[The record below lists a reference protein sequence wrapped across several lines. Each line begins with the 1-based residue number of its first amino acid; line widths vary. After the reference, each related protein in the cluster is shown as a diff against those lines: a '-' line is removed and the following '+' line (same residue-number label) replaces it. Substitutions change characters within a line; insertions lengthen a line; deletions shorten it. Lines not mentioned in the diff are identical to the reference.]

1 MQLVILKTTIE
12 YMFLEEKKVKLK
24 KELMFDGSL
33 DLVEDT
39 YKEVMVELNELQ
51 EEKALMDAEE
61 RITLEVRRRIYEI
74 RER

>member
-39 YKEVMVELNELQ
+39 YKEVLIELNELR
-51 EEKALMDAEE
+51 EEKALIDAEE
-61 RITLEVRRRIYEI
+61 RITLEVRRRIHEI
-74 RER
+74 KQQ